1 MEDEEDRR
9 EETRGGGSVEESRG
23 EKAVE
28 GRGGSFFISFREH
41 GGQRPLWRI
50 LLWRINVCTRVRIR
64 RADMDAR
71 SRTIPI
77 APIRIVARGIRLDPC
92 PNGYYI
98 FIYMYIYMLGRVFQ
112 IWYIVFWKILEIF
125 LLFNFD
131 LLNLFLTPTV
141 TIYISRVLQI

>member
-9 EETRGGGSVEESRG
+9 EGRGGGSVEESRG
-23 EKAVE
+23 EKE

-71 SRTIPI
+71 SRAIPI

-98 FIYMYIYMLGRVFQ
+98 FIYIYMLARIFQ
-112 IWYIVFWKILEIF
+112 IWSLVKAKFGYRDSKKFFYHSISIF
-125 LLFNFD
+125 
-131 LLNLFLTPTV
+131 
-141 TIYISRVLQI
+141 